1 MSSNTASVSFRTR
14 SRLLLLLGEQLIRD
28 AGLAVF
34 ELVKNAYDADARKC
48 TVTMHDL
55 TEPSIARIII
65 EDDGS
70 GMTPEIIRD
79 VWLVIGTDFRAKQR
93 NNGTRSPELH
103 RLPLGEKGIGR
114 LAVHKLGRKITIIT
128 RSGKA
133 QETVLNVNWDDFE
146 SSIDLGNV
154 KMALETRVAQVFTG
168 DRRGTRIEITNL
180 RDKAWTKGK
189 VRTLHRSVSSLCSPF
204 DAPDSFKVSLKLEP
218 ESDWLRGLLNPKTVL
233 KSAPY
238 RAHGWF
244 EGNELNFSYRFR
256 PLPGMN
262 MDGTTIK
269 GEISTLA
276 HKAAQGGRKMEILDL
291 SRHAIGRVY
300 FDFYLFDLD
309 SQVLSVAGAD
319 KRGLKEYLADNG
331 GVRIY
336 RDGVRVFDF
345 GEPGND
351 WLNLDARR
359 INKPVVKTGNRQILG
374 ALQLDAEQST
384 DLIEKTNRE
393 GFIENEAYQDLQDA
407 VIWVLTQAEAQRM
420 PDQERVR
427 ALLSPSGSKKRPV
440 IEELNALREDLANR
454 GWLPE
459 VEQHLDRIEKQFN
472 EVQEVMLRA
481 AVPGLTFGSVIHQAE
496 KVVQELVVAVERG
509 MDMVRIRKLVG
520 QLSQMMDGL
529 TFLIQKSGFT
539 KEKAST
545 LIKQA
550 LFNCELRLEKHDV
563 TVVNG
568 MARGTPDFAVRCVR
582 RLVVGTLMNFI
593 DNSIFWMDTM
603 RTSGRCLYIGSSVEL
618 DDHPSI
624 IVADN
629 GPGLRDEPETLVQPF
644 FSRKPDGMGLGLHLA
659 SEIAKQHNGRLLFPQ
674 LGDVSLPPEFTGAV
688 IALQFPSES

>member
-1 MSSNTASVSFRTR
+1 MPNNSEPVSFRTR
-14 SRLLLLLGEQLIRD
+14 ARLLLLLGEQLIRD

-34 ELVKNAYDADARKC
+34 ELVKNAYDADARHC
-48 TVTMHDL
+48 TVTMYDL
-55 TEPSIARIII
+55 TEPSSARIVV
-65 EDDGS
+65 EDDGT

-93 NNGTRSPELH
+93 KNGTRSREFH
-103 RLPLGEKGIGR
+103 RLPLGEKGVGR
-114 LAVHKLGRKITIIT
+114 LAIHKLGRKITIT
-128 RSGKA
+128 SRADRGK
-133 QETVLNVNWDDFE
+133 ETVLIVNWDDFE
-146 SSIDLGNV
+146 TSTDLSSV
-154 KMALETRVAQVFTG
+154 KMTLETRKAEIFTG
-168 DRRGTRIEITNL
+168 VKRGTRIEVTNL
-180 RDKAWTKGK
+180 REKAWTKAK
-189 VRTLHRSVSSLCSPF
+189 VRNLHRSVSSLCSPF
-204 DAPDSFKVSLKLEP
+204 DAPDSFKVALKLEP
-218 ESDWLRGLLNPKTVL
+218 ESDWLKGLLNPQTVL
-233 KSAPY
+233 KNAPY
-238 RAHGWF
+238 RADGWF
-244 EGNELNFSYRFR
+244 EGSKLHFNYHFH

-262 MDGTTIK
+262 LEGTTVR
-269 GEISTLA
+269 GQVSTLA
-276 HKAAQGGRKMEILDL
+276 HKVGRKSEPLDL
-291 SRHAIGRVY
+291 SRHKIGKVH

-309 SQVLSVAGAD
+309 TQVLNAANAD
-319 KRGLKEYLADNG
+319 KASLKKYLAENG

-359 INKPVVKTGNRQILG
+359 INTPTVKTGNRQILG

-393 GFIENEAYQDLQDA
+393 GFIESEAYQDFQEA

-427 ALLSPSGSKKRPV
+427 TLYAPSGSKKRPV
-440 IEELNALREDLANR
+440 VEELNELREDLAKR

-481 AVPGLTFGSVIHQAE
+481 AVPGLTFGSVVHQAE
-496 KVVQELVVAVERG
+496 KVVQELVEAVEQG
-509 MDMVRIRKLVG
+509 AEMVRIRKLVG

-539 KEKAST
+539 KEQAST

-550 LFNCELRLEKHDV
+550 LFNCELRLEKHEF

-568 MARGTPDFAVRCVR
+568 MSRGTPDFTVKCVR

-593 DNSIFWMDTM
+593 DNSIFWVDTV
-603 RTSGRCLYIGSSVEL
+603 RTSERRLYIGTSTEL
-618 DDHPSI
+618 DDRPSI

-629 GPGLRDEPETLVQPF
+629 GPGFRDEPDTLVQPF

-674 LGDVSLPPEFTGAV
+674 PGDVSLPSEFTGAV
-688 IALQFPSES
+688 VALQFASE

>member
-1 MSSNTASVSFRTR
+1 MANNSEPVAFRTR
-14 SRLLLLLGEQLIRD
+14 ARLLLLLGEQLIRD

-34 ELVKNAYDADARKC
+34 ELVKNAYDADARHC

-55 TEPSIARIII
+55 TEPSSARIVV
-65 EDDGS
+65 EDDGA
-70 GMTPEIIRD
+70 GMTPETIRD

-93 NNGTRSPELH
+93 KDGTRSPEFD
-103 RLPLGEKGIGR
+103 RLPLGEKGVGR
-114 LAVHKLGRKITIIT
+114 LAIHKLGRKITIIT
-128 RSGKA
+128 RAGGGK
-133 QETVLNVNWDDFE
+133 ETVLTVNWDEFE
-146 SSIDLGNV
+146 SSTDLGSV
-154 KMALETRVAQVFTG
+154 KMALQTRRAEVFTG
-168 DRRGTRIEITNL
+168 EQRGTRIEITNL
-180 RDKAWTKGK
+180 REEAWTKAK
-189 VRTLHRSVSSLCSPF
+189 VRNLHRSVSSLCSPF
-204 DAPDSFKVSLKLEP
+204 DAPDSFTVTLKLEP
-218 ESDWLRGLLNPKTVL
+218 ESDWLQGLLHPKTVL
-233 KSAPY
+233 KNAPY
-238 RAHGWF
+238 RADGWF
-244 EGNELNFSYRFR
+244 EGNKLHLNYHFR

-262 MDGTTIK
+262 LDGNNRPC
-269 GEISTLA
+269 EVRTLSRMV
-276 HKAAQGGRKMEILDL
+276 GRKAEPLDL
-291 SRHAIGRVY
+291 SRHRIGRVH

-309 SQVLSVAGAD
+309 TQVLSAAQAD
-319 KRGLKEYLADNG
+319 KTSLKTYLRENG

-336 RDGVRVFDF
+336 RDGLRVFDF

-393 GFIENEAYQDLQDA
+393 GFIESEAYQDFQDA

-427 ALLSPSGSKKRPV
+427 TLYAPSGSKKRPV
-440 IEELNALREDLANR
+440 IEELNELREDLAKR

-481 AVPGLTFGSVIHQAE
+481 AVPGLTFGSVVHQAE
-496 KVVQELVVAVERG
+496 KVVQELVEAVEQG
-509 MDMVRIRKLVG
+509 AAMARIRKLVG

-539 KEKAST
+539 KEQAST

-550 LFNCELRLEKHDV
+550 LFNCELRLEKHEF

-568 MARGTPDFAVRCVR
+568 MNRGTPDFTVKCVR

-593 DNSIFWMDTM
+593 DNSIFWVDTM
-603 RTSGRCLYIGSSVEL
+603 RTSERRLYIGTSTEL
-618 DDHPSI
+618 DDRPTI

-629 GPGLRDEPETLVQPF
+629 GPGFRDEPDTLVQPF

-674 LGDVSLPPEFTGAV
+674 PGDVSLPGEFTGAV
-688 IALQFPSES
+688 VALQFASEL